1 MNVGGF
7 GVSAGPRALVRHL
20 ERDLARAAEPFR
32 AASIL
37 VIDDE
42 PMNVDLLERLL
53 KMAGTQTVHKLTDAR
68 QAVELCLSVRP
79 DLIML
84 DLHMPQLD
92 GYEVL
97 TALQHALPS
106 DDFLPVLVLSGDTS
120 PEARERALDAGAK
133 DFVTKPFNR
142 VEVLQRVE
150 SLLETRALYQGVRR
164 QNDLLQAELDE
175 QSDETRRR
183 DEELSQTRRRIR
195 TVLAEQAFHVV
206 FQPIVDLRGR
216 RLVGVEALTR
226 FSSQPTCPP
235 DEWFDDAARVGLGVE
250 LELAV
255 ISAALEQLDQVP
267 AEAMLTVNVSPAT
280 ATSPALAEVLGRAA
294 RGRVV
299 AELTEH
305 ARIDDYA
312 ELLESLDGLRAQG
325 ILIAVDDAGAGY
337 SGLQQ
342 ILKLRPDVIK
352 LDMELTRGIDLDPV
366 RRALASSLVRFSE
379 ETSAVLVAE
388 GIETEGELITLQ
400 NLGVRW
406 GQGFYL
412 ARPGPLSGVT
422 RDY

>member
-1 MNVGGF
+1 MNAEGVG
-7 GVSAGPRALVRHL
+7 VAADPRVLVHHL

-53 KMAGTQTVHKLTDAR
+53 RMAGTQTVHKLTDAR
-68 QAVELCLSVRP
+68 QAVEICLSVRP

-84 DLHMPQLD
+84 DLLMPHVD

-97 TALQHALPS
+97 AALQHALS
-106 DDFLPVLVLSGDTS
+106 TDEFLPVLVLSGDTS

-150 SLLETRALYQGVRR
+150 TLLETRALYQGVRR
-164 QNDLLQAELDE
+164 QNELLQAELD
-175 QSDETRRR
+175 QQGDETRRR
-183 DEELSQTRRRIR
+183 DQELSRTRRRIE

-226 FSSQPTCPP
+226 FTSEPTQPPNV
-235 DEWFDDAARVGLGVE
+235 WFDDAARVGLGVE

-255 ISAALEQLDQVP
+255 ISAALEQLDRVP
-267 AEAMLTVNVSPAT
+267 PDAMLSVNVSPAT
-280 ATSPALAEVLGRAA
+280 AVSPALADILGGAA

-305 ARIDDYA
+305 ARIDDY
-312 ELLESLDGLRAQG
+312 EHLLKALEGLRGRG

-352 LDMELTRGIDLDPV
+352 LDIELTRGIDQDPV

-388 GIETEGELITLQ
+388 GIETEGELSTLQ
-400 NLGVRW
+400 QLGVRW
-406 GQGFYL
+406 GQGFFL
-412 ARPGPLSGVT
+412 ARPGPLSSVT
-422 RDY
+422 QDY